1 MKVGD
6 IVSIY
11 DDNVKRQLWHIGRI
25 TEVLRGKDGNVLSA
39 VVRTV
44 NNNQKTVT
52 RPRPIQKLI
61 SFEIMATEIEVKL
74 PEMMAK
80 TGN

>member
-1 MKVGD
+1 MEVGD

-11 DDNVKRQLWHIGRI
+11 DDKVKRQLWHIGHI
-25 TEVLRGKDGNVLSA
+25 TEVLQGKDENVRSA

-52 RPRPIQKLI
+52 LTRPIRKFIPL
-61 SFEIMATEIEVKL
+61 EIMATEIEVK
-74 PEMMAK
+74 
-80 TGN
+80 